1 MQIWKVST
9 DNYIKMTYNLENVI
23 IRASPEL
30 VSPLYKEIKQFVI
43 CFTCKRP
50 LILLGLIMRKKYNF
64 KNKPE
69 VLGSQ
74 IDQF

>member
-30 VSPLYKEIKQFVI
+30 ASPLYKEIKQFVI
-43 CFTCKRP
+43 CFTCKCP
-50 LILLGLIMRKKYNF
+50 LILLGLIMRKNTISKTNQKY
-64 KNKPE
+64 
-69 VLGSQ
+69 L
-74 IDQF
+74 DLR

>member
-30 VSPLYKEIKQFVI
+30 ASPLYKEIKQFVI
-43 CFTCKRP
+43 CFTCKHS
-50 LILLGLIMRKKYNF
+50 LILLGLIMRKNTISKTNQKY
-64 KNKPE
+64 
-69 VLGSQ
+69 L
-74 IDQF
+74 DLR